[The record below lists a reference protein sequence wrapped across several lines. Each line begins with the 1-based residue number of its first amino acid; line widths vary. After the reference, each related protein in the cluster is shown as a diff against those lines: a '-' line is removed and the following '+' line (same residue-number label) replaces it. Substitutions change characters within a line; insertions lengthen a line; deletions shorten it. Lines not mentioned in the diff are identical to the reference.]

1 MKNLTRLGAVAIVAL
16 AIVALTLPANA
27 VCPPPARTL
36 SSGGLSP
43 YTPGF
48 PFSPT
53 ASAACPDGA
62 SSPFPC
68 GGPMTYNIRGLFFS
82 FGTTGANSGALSG
95 SAYFTGPA
103 YEWLN
108 PGYFAYGN
116 TYGGFIGGG
125 TANWTNPGT
134 VGCVDNDGT
143 GPGADPAQC
152 LFVLLTDDDG
162 RGNGFMSLLSVGPN
176 ANQNYDYTTHDLNLG
191 AIPKPNITGS
201 VRNGSLSVDLTV
213 VVPPPVAGTD
223 VRCRSTEVV
232 GGARYK
238 IYSRD
243 TARGVALADN
253 SRDRSLWNL
262 ESAAV
267 PVGQPSSVNVAC
279 GGQERDFYLCA
290 TLEFPHGNG
299 TFFEIDYCSQNAT
312 RVECGPNVAEPVEQR
327 RPARPSNNEV
337 RTPARGG
344 R

>member
-27 VCPPPARTL
+27 VCPPPARTI
-36 SSGGLSP
+36 SSGGLSL

-48 PFSPT
+48 PFTPT
-53 ASAACPDGA
+53 ASAACPDPG
-62 SSPFPC
+62 SSPYPC
-68 GGPMTYNIRGLFFS
+68 GGPVSYNLRGLFFS
-82 FGTTGANSGALSG
+82 FGATGANSGALSG
-95 SAYFTGPA
+95 SAYFGEA
-103 YEWLN
+103 ASEWLN
-108 PGYFAYGN
+108 VGYFYNGTTYPGY
-116 TYGGFIGGG
+116 IGGG

-143 GPGADPAQC
+143 GPGFDASQC
-152 LFVLLTDDDG
+152 LFILATDDDG
-162 RGNGFMSLLSVGPN
+162 RGNGFLSLLSVGPN
-176 ANQNYDYTTHDLNLG
+176 ANANYDYSTHDLTLG

-201 VRNGSLSVDLTV
+201 VRNGALSVDLTV
-213 VVPPPVAGTD
+213 VVPPPVAGVD
-223 VRCRSTEVV
+223 LRCQQAQLAN
-232 GGARYK
+232 ARYK

-243 TARGVALADN
+243 TPRGVALADD

-262 ESAAV
+262 EGAPV

-279 GGQERDFYLCA
+279 GGTDRDFYLCA

-299 TFFEIDYCSQNAT
+299 TFFELDYCSENAT
-312 RVECGPNVAEPVEQR
+312 RVECGPNVAMPVEPR
-327 RPARPSNNEV
+327 RPARPSNSEV